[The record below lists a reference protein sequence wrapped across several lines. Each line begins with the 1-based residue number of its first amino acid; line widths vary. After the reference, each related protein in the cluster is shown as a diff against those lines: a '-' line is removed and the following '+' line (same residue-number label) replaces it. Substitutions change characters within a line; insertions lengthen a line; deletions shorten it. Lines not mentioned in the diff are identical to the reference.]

1 MKSFKTYICIDDT
14 DEIGY
19 EKSTGEISEEI
30 KQYIENEFNIACSL
44 VTRHQLFLH
53 EDIPYTSHNS
63 SMCFTCSLTQA
74 QKEQIKE
81 FIISYLNKYS
91 APSSQP
97 GLCIGFEKDIIDAKE
112 LIEFGLDAKKKVLT
126 KEDAYKMATKQ
137 GLDLS
142 EHKNEGQGV
151 IGALAGVALRLYGS
165 DGRVKGKFNVKKEFM
180 SVEELLNFD
189 FIDEVRLKNNDL
201 VSDDIII
208 KTTQALK
215 TVFLDHKS
223 ILLVQESEYGYEVI
237 RKEDLKS
244 Y

>member
-1 MKSFKTYICIDDT
+1 MESFKAYICIDDT

-30 KQYIENEFNIACSL
+30 KQYIENNFDIACSL

-63 SMCFTCSLTQA
+63 SMCFTCNLNQA

-81 FIISYLNKYS
+81 FIISYLNKHS

-97 GLCIGFEKDIIDAKE
+97 GLCIGFEKDISNKKE

-126 KEDAYKMATKQ
+126 KDDAYKMATKQ

-151 IGALAGVALRLYGS
+151 VGALAGVALRLYGF
-165 DGRVKGKFNVKKEFM
+165 DGRVKGKFDVKKESM
-180 SVEELLNFD
+180 SVEELLKFD
-189 FIDEVRLKNNDL
+189 FIDEVRFKNNDL
-201 VSDDIII
+201 VSEDTII

-223 ILLVQESEYGYEVI
+223 ILLVQECEDGYEVI
-237 RKEDLKS
+237 RKENLKS